1 MKQIASI
8 LLALVFARSL
18 AACGSTTEDIQK
30 PSNVTTP
37 DPQTNTEVTITETVL
52 VEESGIKITA
62 KGLNTDSLFG
72 PELKLLIE
80 NNSGKNLTFQCNN
93 ASINGYMVETL
104 MSVEVV
110 TGKKA
115 NDSLTFMDSD
125 LADSGITAIADMEF
139 SFHIFETENWEAYL
153 DTKTIVL
160 KTSLADTFE
169 YTYDDS
175 GDLVYEGNDIKI
187 VVKGL
192 SKDPSIFGPGVVVY
206 IENNSNQNVTV
217 QAGDVSINGFMVEP
231 IFSSSV
237 VSGKRAVSTITF
249 MDSDLEKN
257 EISSIENIELSFH
270 IFQTDNWDTIVDTD
284 MVKLTF

>member
-8 LLALVFARSL
+8 LLALVFALSL